1 MLFWKISYIWK
12 THVCNIWSGWI
23 LIMNL
28 IFPLECQDL
37 IAQCL
42 RIEPSQRILLEDI
55 LRHPW
60 MRQDASS
67 SELPASTNLVMT
79 SSVTSNQGCEN
90 QHKPS
95 LNSVGSCVSSSTDEC
110 ESSPQHCYK
119 KPHIQTRLRPPNSA
133 PQTTSITKAT
143 WIAQPIWHEANDTGK
158 SEVMILRERRRA
170 GCYDLE
176 RNSSTTTKASM
187 VSEENSW
194 L

>member
-1 MLFWKISYIWK
+1 M
-12 THVCNIWSGWI
+12 CNIYKCSHWN
-23 LIMNL
+23 MNFNFVFL
-28 IFPLECQDL
+28 SLECQDL

-60 MRQDASS
+60 MRQDATS

-79 SSVTSNQGCEN
+79 SSVTSNGIPCEN

-143 WIAQPIWHEANDTGK
+143 WIAQPIWHEANDTSGGHSN

-170 GCYDLE
+170 GCSYDLDGLE
-176 RNSSTTTKASM
+176 GQSSSIT
-187 VSEENSW
+187 EENSW

>member
-1 MLFWKISYIWK
+1 M
-12 THVCNIWSGWI
+12 CNICKAREH
-23 LIMNL
+23 N
-28 IFPLECQDL
+28 FPIKNSNIHFFVVSLLECQDL

-60 MRQDASS
+60 MRQDCPAAPAAS
-67 SELPASTNLVMT
+67 NLVMT
-79 SSVTSNQGCEN
+79 SSVTSTGGPCEN

-119 KPHIQTRLRPPNSA
+119 KPHLQQQPRLRPPNSA

-143 WIAQPIWHEANDTGK
+143 WIAQPI
-158 SEVMILRERRRA
+158 
-170 GCYDLE
+170 
-176 RNSSTTTKASM
+176 
-187 VSEENSW
+187 
-194 L
+194 

>member
-1 MLFWKISYIWK
+1 
-12 THVCNIWSGWI
+12 
-23 LIMNL
+23 MNFNFVFL
-28 IFPLECQDL
+28 SLECQDL

-60 MRQDASS
+60 MRQDATS

-79 SSVTSNQGCEN
+79 SSVTSNGIPCEN

-143 WIAQPIWHEANDTGK
+143 WIAQPIWHEANDTSGGHSN

-170 GCYDLE
+170 GCSYDLDGLE
-176 RNSSTTTKASM
+176 GQSSSIT
-187 VSEENSW
+187 EENSW